1 MKLTQKQ
8 QDELR
13 QWATEGLSLGEI
25 QDRLRNQDVHLTY
38 MEARLLMI
46 ELSVSL
52 AEDAPEPEKPAP
64 ADDAPAATQPAGS
77 GQDDGLDGEEFDDD
91 EMPAPGNSS
100 VKVDPDVITLPGAVA
115 SGKVTFS
122 DGKVATWHVDG
133 SGRLA
138 VQPPEP
144 GYQPPPADVP
154 EFQRQL
160 ALEFRRMGY

>member
-1 MKLTQKQ
+1 
-8 QDELR
+8 
-13 QWATEGLSLGEI
+13 
-25 QDRLRNQDVHLTY
+25 V
-38 MEARLLMI
+38 
-46 ELSVSL
+46 
-52 AEDAPEPEKPAP
+52 DA
-64 ADDAPAATQPAGS
+64 
-77 GQDDGLDGEEFDDD
+77 DGFDDE
-91 EMPAPGNSS
+91 EMPQEGSSS
-100 VKVDPDVITLPGAVA
+100 VKLEADVITLPGAVA

-122 DGKVATWHVDG
+122 DGKVATWYVDG